1 MIKNRWEDMCVE
13 SNDKIQSAKKEFDAI
28 AENETANFKITL
40 LEKHLMESR
49 EAQQELKQQ
58 ELELRDKQLAV
69 IADMQKAN
77 EEAKAIDRLLA
88 DKIDESV
95 QSIKTEMFAS
105 WQETVRD
112 ALVAETKSLSK
123 TSSTNMTPSTASRT
137 RSSARGRSSST
148 KLTTSYRFM
157 KLLCALSSSYHACV
171 CDNPDGQYAFEEISS
186 SSARRLVGRRRPA
199 AAVILLSLAVA
210 LAVLLRRKESKK

>member
-1 MIKNRWEDMCVE
+1 MCVE

-49 EAQQELKQQ
+49 EAQQELKQ
-58 ELELRDKQLAV
+58 LELRGKQLAV

-112 ALVAETKSLSK
+112 ALVAETKSLVENK
-123 TSSTNMTPSTASRT
+123 LNEYDTIYRKQNEVIGAQ
-137 RSSARGRSSST
+137 AKLID

-157 KLLCALSSSYHACV
+157 KLLCAALVIVATLV
-171 CDNPDGQYAFEEISS
+171 FAIIPTGQYAFEEIGKFLSEPTWWGGVI
-186 SSARRLVGRRRPA
+186 LA

>member
-1 MIKNRWEDMCVE
+1 MCVE

-112 ALVAETKSLSK
+112 ALVAETKSLVENKLSEYDTIYCK
-123 TSSTNMTPSTASRT
+123 QNEVIGAQ
-137 RSSARGRSSST
+137 AKLID

-157 KLLCALSSSYHACV
+157 KLLCAALVIVATLV
-171 CDNPDGQYAFEEISS
+171 FAIIPTGQYAFEEIGKFLSEPTWWGGVV
-186 SSARRLVGRRRPA
+186 LA

>member
-1 MIKNRWEDMCVE
+1 ME
-13 SNDKIQSAKKEFDAI
+13 SNEKMQNAKKEFDQI

-49 EAQQELKQQ
+49 EAHLELKQRGAGR
-58 ELELRDKQLAV
+58 LRDKQLAV

-77 EEAKAIDRLLA
+77 EEAKAIDQKLV

-95 QSIKTEMFAS
+95 QSIKTEMFEA

-112 ALVAETKSLSK
+112 ALVAETKALVENKLSEYDTIYRK
-123 TSSTNMTPSTASRT
+123 QNEVIGAQ
-137 RSSARGRSSST
+137 AKLID

-157 KLLCALSSSYHACV
+157 KLLC
-171 CDNPDGQYAFEEISS
+171 
-186 SSARRLVGRRRPA
+186 RP
-199 AAVILLSLAVA
+199 LLL
-210 LAVLLRRKESKK
+210 